1 MRPYL
6 DTGEAWRPTRRP
18 PGTPQLASRP
28 VRTAIGGVGRVLVT
42 VGVLI
47 LLFVAYQLW
56 GTGIYE
62 ARAQSDLESQFK
74 RELAER
80 GRTTSTTSPGAS
92 TSTSSPTTTPGV
104 ELPPVPAD
112 GDPVGEIKIDKI
124 GVDKIVVEGTTVP
137 DLRKGPG
144 HYAGSPMPGQAG
156 NAAIAGHRTTY
167 GAPFGDLDQ
176 LSRGDRIT
184 VRTLTGTWIYVI
196 TDDPFAVK
204 PTQTDV
210 LDASV
215 DPATGQEAA
224 TLTLTTCDP
233 KYQATE
239 RLIVK
244 AQLTERQTPLPGTGE
259 ARVIAGLSGGTE
271 SRLPVYVSG
280 LLAAL
285 VGGWWWLLYHRYPR
299 WTTWVAGAIPF
310 LIVLL
315 LFYTYLERV
324 LPNNY

>member
-1 MRPYL
+1 
-6 DTGEAWRPTRRP
+6 
-18 PGTPQLASRP
+18 
-28 VRTAIGGVGRVLVT
+28 
-42 VGVLI
+42 
-47 LLFVAYQLW
+47 
-56 GTGIYE
+56 
-62 ARAQSDLESQFK
+62 
-74 RELAER
+74 
-80 GRTTSTTSPGAS
+80 
-92 TSTSSPTTTPGV
+92 
-104 ELPPVPAD
+104 
-112 GDPVGEIKIDKI
+112 
-124 GVDKIVVEGTTVP
+124 
-137 DLRKGPG
+137 
-144 HYAGSPMPGQAG
+144 
-156 NAAIAGHRTTY
+156 Y